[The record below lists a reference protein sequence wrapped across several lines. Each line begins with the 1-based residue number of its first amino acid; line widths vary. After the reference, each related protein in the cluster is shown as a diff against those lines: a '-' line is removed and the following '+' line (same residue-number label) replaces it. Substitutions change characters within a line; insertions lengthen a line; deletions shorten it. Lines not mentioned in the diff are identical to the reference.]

1 MDAWDRRT
9 CTWRPSSL
17 SPGGSLA
24 SDGRTGAGVWRDSHH
39 PPPPL
44 CACPQPVHALAPRQ
58 GSSQTL
64 AGPDEAG
71 LGAPRAALSP
81 VPTASPV
88 ALRLHAA
95 DSDSCQWRP
104 LPRTSLRLSP
114 LCRLSSAH
122 HSQGPSA
129 APRPGCLYS
138 ALVRKLA
145 PKLGAQ
151 GVTGDRRS
159 PLQIGRWCF

>member
-1 MDAWDRRT
+1 M
-9 CTWRPSSL
+9 
-17 SPGGSLA
+17 A
-24 SDGRTGAGVWRDSHH
+24 SDGRTGAGIWRDSHH

-64 AGPDEAG
+64 AGPEEAG

-95 DSDSCQWRP
+95 DSDSCQWHP
-104 LPRTSLRLSP
+104 LPRTSLRLV
-114 LCRLSSAH
+114 LCAASAVH
-122 HSQGPSA
+122 TTA
-129 APRPGCLYS
+129 KAPQPRRG
-138 ALVRKLA
+138 LVVSTPR
-145 PKLGAQ
+145 
-151 GVTGDRRS
+151 
-159 PLQIGRWCF
+159 